1 MARQNNKI
9 LVVDDDN
16 VTRKVISYALNKNGY
31 SVVEANGPTTALD
44 ILHTGE
50 ISLVF
55 CDVMMDDMDG
65 YEFCIKVRSI
75 EEYKALPFIFITS
88 KNTSEDRSK
97 AFSIGADD
105 FITKPFNIE
114 ELLMKTKSIL
124 RRIEIYTTY
133 GLKKKFEDTADSP
146 AKILIV
152 DDDILISTLFSK
164 ALDSEGFIC
173 ETANGA
179 NEGINKAKLYKPDII
194 LSDFMM
200 PDTDGFEFRRMLMR
214 EPLLKDI
221 PFVFLT
227 SNDSDTIILEG
238 FDLDIKDYILKSTK
252 PKIVAARIGNIIKN
266 FRRERQTALHELQTA
281 ADSISM
287 EVVPEAPPEFSG
299 FVFNQWHVPYKGVP
313 GGDFIDYIQTDENTY
328 IVVLGDIM
336 GKKWGAWF
344 FAFSFIGY
352 IRSAVRVVLKH
363 TQSVSAGDILK
374 KVNETI
380 YYDSKISEIFSTL
393 SIVVVNNRDYTIQY
407 SGAGDLPLLMY
418 DSATGNV
425 KEYRSDGLLLG
436 LSPDGGYNNIVKT
449 MNPGDTFFIYT
460 DGIIETT
467 NNEDEQYG
475 SSRFIDS
482 IKNGGDDKFA
492 SVKKVFTGFSNG
504 DFQDDVSLLSVK
516 RI

>member
-9 LVVDDDN
+9 LVVDDDS

-31 SVVEANGPTTALD
+31 SVVEANGPSAAFE
-44 ILHTGE
+44 ILRSGE

-55 CDVMMDDMDG
+55 CDIMMDEMDG
-65 YEFCIKVRSI
+65 YEFCVKVRLI
-75 EEYKALPFIFITS
+75 EEFKALPFIFITS
-88 KNTSEDRSK
+88 RNSPEDRSK

-124 RRIEIYTTY
+124 RRIEIYATY
-133 GLKKKFEDTADSP
+133 SLKKKFDDTVDSP
-146 AKILIV
+146 ARILIV

-164 ALDSEGFIC
+164 TLESEGFIC
-173 ETANGA
+173 EMANDA
-179 NEGINKAKLYKPDII
+179 SEGINKANVFKPDLI

-200 PDTDGFEFRRMLMR
+200 PDIDGFEFRRMLMK

-227 SNDSDTIILEG
+227 SNDSDSIILEG
-238 FDLDIKDYILKSTK
+238 FDLDIKDYILKTTK
-252 PKIVAARIGNIIKN
+252 PKIVAARIGNLIKN

-287 EVVPEAPPEFSG
+287 EVVPDAPPKFGG
-299 FVFNQWHVPYKGVP
+299 FVFNQWHVPFKGVP
-313 GGDFIDYIQTDENTY
+313 GGDFIDYIKTDDNTY
-328 IVVLGDIM
+328 VIVLGDIM

-352 IRSAVRVVLKH
+352 IRSAVRVVLKNS
-363 TQSVSAGDILK
+363 QSVSAGDILK

-393 SIVVVNNRDYTIQY
+393 TIVVVNNRDYSFQY

-418 DSATGNV
+418 DNATGNV

-460 DGIIETT
+460 DGIIETA

-482 IKNGGDDKFA
+482 IKNGGDDKLA
-492 SVKKVFTGFSNG
+492 SVKEAFTAFSNSN
-504 DFQDDVSLLSVK
+504 FQDDLSILSVK